1 MQHNLP
7 KKSQAGRHARH
18 PFAIPWRGWWDI
30 LRRVQKEITND
41 ALQLLSA
48 GIAFYFFLSV
58 FPILA
63 AIISIYGIFVTPAGA
78 EMQIEELG
86 KLLPTQSQEVIS
98 EITNN
103 VTSKSAATLG
113 WGLVL
118 TILLSL
124 WSANKGTRAFVRGL
138 NVAYGE
144 KETRNWFQQTAL
156 TLVVTLGSL
165 PRGHASSCPRCRGAR
180 LCQIL
185 SYSRSTGYGP
195 HLGTLA
201 LDGCSYC
208 IHFRRP
214 LSLGS
219 QPQNP
224 RWQWISAGSIF
235 GVTFWLLGSAG
246 FSYYVDNYDMGKT
259 YGSFAAVVSLLLWFF
274 LTAFVILIGA
284 EINCESE
291 RQTARDT
298 TIGPPRPKGKRGSAA
313 ADEVAVGD
321 EVEEEDNPLGGL

>member
-1 MQHNLP
+1 MKHQIA

-30 LRRVQKEITND
+30 LRRVQKEIIND

-63 AIISIYGIFVTPAGA
+63 AIISIYGLFVTPAGA

-98 EITNN
+98 EITGN

-113 WGLVL
+113 WGLL
-118 TILLSL
+118 FTIFLSL
-124 WSANKGTRAFVRGL
+124 WSANKGTRALVRGL

-144 KETRNWFQQTAL
+144 KETRNYFQQTAL
-156 TLVVTLGSL
+156 TLIVTLNAFVAGMILLALVAGVPAFAKYYEL
-165 PRGHASSCPRCRGAR
+165 PKAVGLALIWGRWPLMAVFIGFIFAALYRWAPN
-180 LCQIL
+180 
-185 SYSRSTGYGP
+185 RST
-195 HLGTLA
+195 
-201 LDGCSYC
+201 
-208 IHFRRP
+208 
-214 LSLGS
+214 
-219 QPQNP
+219 P
-224 RWQWISAGSIF
+224 RWQWISAGSLF
-235 GVTFWLLGSAG
+235 GVTFWLLGSAA
-246 FSYYVDNYDMGKT
+246 FSYYVDNFDMGKT

-298 TIGPPRPKGKRGSAA
+298 TIGPPQPRGKRGSAA